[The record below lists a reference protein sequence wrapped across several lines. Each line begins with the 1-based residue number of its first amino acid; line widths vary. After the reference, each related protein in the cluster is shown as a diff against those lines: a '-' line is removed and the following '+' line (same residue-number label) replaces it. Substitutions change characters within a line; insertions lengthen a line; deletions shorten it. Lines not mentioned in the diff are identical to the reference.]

1 MKHIKL
7 FEDFNYDALVRDANM
22 YKQIKDLPAD
32 GNADID
38 EQFEVL
44 AWTMALDRADYSAL
58 NRVGYFDVKH
68 VSWSTIE
75 KDHGRDQ
82 KRYGMRA
89 DLPDFLTNSVDK
101 AKYDEKTCKFEDYF
115 EILPQY
121 KGHETGKQYGI

>member
-1 MKHIKL
+1 MYTEWKYP
-7 FEDFNYDALVRDANM
+7 NSVRQYA
-22 YKQIKDLPAD
+22 
-32 GNADID
+32 
-38 EQFEVL
+38 EHE
-44 AWTMALDRADYSAL
+44 S
-58 NRVGYFDVKH
+58 H